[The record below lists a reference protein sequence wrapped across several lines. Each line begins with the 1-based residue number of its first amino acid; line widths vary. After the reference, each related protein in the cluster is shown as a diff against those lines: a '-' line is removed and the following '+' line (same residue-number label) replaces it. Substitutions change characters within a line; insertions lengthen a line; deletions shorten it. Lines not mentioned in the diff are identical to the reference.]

1 MSPKL
6 TTAIVDENGNETL
19 MRVRPHTR
27 PLRRRLKDE
36 RIEQLRRHLPSL
48 SFAILDKLNQR
59 ELDALMDELHRCH
72 LCNERP
78 T

>member
-6 TTAIVDENGNETL
+6 TARFVDEVGNVTL
-19 MRVRPHTR
+19 SHVRPHTR

-48 SFAILDKLNQR
+48 TFAILDKLNQR

-72 LCNERP
+72 LCKERP